1 MFAIVIAI
9 VLLFATAAGL
19 YLLLKNMSEE
29 GIDIAAP
36 GSCRRGRCG
45 VPRCQA
51 AEYADDAEEVRPQ
64 TADGSDQSKP
74 NA

>member
-1 MFAIVIAI
+1 MFAILIAI
-9 VLLFATAAGL
+9 VLLFVTAAGL

-45 VPRCQA
+45 VPRPQA
-51 AEYADDAEEVRPQ
+51 AEDAEEAPAQ
-64 TADGSDQSKP
+64 TADGNDRSKP

>member
-1 MFAIVIAI
+1 MFAILIAI
-9 VLLFATAAGL
+9 VLLFVTAAGL

-45 VPRCQA
+45 VPRRQA
-51 AEYADDAEEVRPQ
+51 AEDAEEVPEQ
-64 TADGSDQSKP
+64 TADGNDQSKP

>member
-1 MFAIVIAI
+1 MFAILIAI

-51 AEYADDAEEVRPQ
+51 ADEAEEVPSQ
-64 TADGSDQSKP
+64 TAVGSDRSKP